1 MNIPITTKVMKHCHS
16 KSYKGKKQEV
26 SKKADGG
33 GGPILQTT
41 ESKDV
46 KVKDLPNIVANKAE
60 EVASKAVNAG
70 KKLVKDIGNI
80 TLSSKERKDCKEK
93 GGRFKNKTCYMPE
106 DNSATPSIAKKKD
119 KCYHKAKAKYSK
131 FPSAYASGYIAKCRK
146 RGGNIK

>member
-26 SKKADGG
+26 SKKADGS
-33 GGPILQTT
+33 GGPILQTKT
-41 ESKDV
+41 
-46 KVKDLPNIVANKAE
+46 LTKAE
-60 EVASKAVNAG
+60 KG
-70 KKLVKDIGNI
+70 KKLGYFKGETYI
-80 TLSSKERKDCKEK
+80 SQKAKECFDK
-93 GGRFKNKTCYMPE
+93 GGKFKNGTCFMGAPPE
-106 DNSATPSIAKKKD
+106 NDSSTKSIAKKKD